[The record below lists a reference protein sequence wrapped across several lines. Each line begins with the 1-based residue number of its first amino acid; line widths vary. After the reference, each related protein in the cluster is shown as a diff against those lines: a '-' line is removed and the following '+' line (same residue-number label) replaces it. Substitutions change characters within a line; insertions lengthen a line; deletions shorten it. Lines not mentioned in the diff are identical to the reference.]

1 MENIKAASLQILGT
15 MTRLQ
20 FKAPT
25 LTKDAWQQMM
35 ILTEKIE
42 ESAMEMKNEASRMK
56 EANKKLLIKNAA
68 LSNEG
73 FNLRQQLK
81 EMKSMLNDSQL
92 KCSNALEELH
102 QVMNS
107 TDNIV
112 IASQPIA
119 QSTPPKKE
127 DEPGTSNDDDTS
139 SSPIM

>member
-25 LTKDAWQQMM
+25 LMKDAWQQMM

-42 ESAMEMKNEASRMK
+42 ESAMEIKNEASSMK

-68 LSNEG
+68 LSKEG

-92 KCSNALEELH
+92 KCSNALDELN

-107 TDNIV
+107 TDI
-112 IASQPIA
+112 ITSQPIA
-119 QSTPPKKE
+119 QSTPQKKE
-127 DEPGTSNDDDTS
+127 DEPGTSNDDNTS